1 MAAGQP
7 AERTAEVVVVGAG
20 PAALLL
26 TELLARAGN
35 QVVIVERQADP
46 TQVTQ
51 SVMLQPSTLGIL
63 RRLGLPRLAAPE
75 VGRIAGLEEYGPDGQ
90 LFSGRYASLPDP
102 PATYGQIV
110 SQGELR
116 RILLAQVRRSPNVT
130 VLTSTTVHRLLRHE
144 IGDCRMETVA
154 AGGSGGPTRLVSSWV
169 VAADGKHSAVRQLA
183 MIDATV
189 SGFAHSMFLTPIPT
203 PPGTPRLIRM
213 HRRPTG
219 LVVTVPEAA
228 PGITYLF
235 THTTGNGAGGERL
248 LHHCSEIIGPGDPVL
263 AAAAAA
269 AARSARIIPIEPQ
282 TVSAGSWRSGGVV
295 LLGDSAHAMHS
306 FGAQGLNIAMQ
317 NAALLGAALRH
328 AGNGDA
334 FELDAI
340 ERRRRPYVA
349 SLQHAQRE
357 LGSQFWPPDQD
368 AARSWFAERF
378 DDFALGQPEFRPRW
392 QSFPTGA

>member
-7 AERTAEVVVVGAG
+7 AERTADVVVVGAG

-110 SQGELR
+110 SLGELR

-183 MIDATV
+183 MIDAAV
-189 SGFAHSMFLTPIPT
+189 PGFAHSMFLTPIPT
-203 PPGTPRLIRM
+203 PPG
-213 HRRPTG
+213 
-219 LVVTVPEAA
+219 
-228 PGITYLF
+228 
-235 THTTGNGAGGERL
+235 
-248 LHHCSEIIGPGDPVL
+248 
-263 AAAAAA
+263 
-269 AARSARIIPIEPQ
+269 
-282 TVSAGSWRSGGVV
+282 
-295 LLGDSAHAMHS
+295 
-306 FGAQGLNIAMQ
+306 
-317 NAALLGAALRH
+317 
-328 AGNGDA
+328 
-334 FELDAI
+334 
-340 ERRRRPYVA
+340 
-349 SLQHAQRE
+349 
-357 LGSQFWPPDQD
+357 
-368 AARSWFAERF
+368 
-378 DDFALGQPEFRPRW
+378 
-392 QSFPTGA
+392 